1 MNFTRMQSPLLSR
14 ANAGKYVRMNTTS
27 RPRRQSPNRQPKS
40 PRTHSVSQESEQFA
54 EMPDPREIVEHLSIP
69 GFVRRAPRRFHLDEL
84 TRYGDKVARVA
95 ESMQISYLTTIDSAL
110 GVVRVFPVPLMV
122 KVYSIMAQQFHWA
135 PWQELALE
143 AGAAGPAQLLKAN
156 ERARRN
162 LEAAACGSAS
172 AMPPHVAEAMQI
184 TMAWLDSEAGRLR
197 GDAGTEG
204 EPGTEAAPLRV
215 V

>member
-27 RPRRQSPNRQPKS
+27 RPRRQSQNRQPKS

-84 TRYGDKVARVA
+84 TRFGDKVARVA
-95 ESMQISYLTTIDSAL
+95 ESMQISYLTTIDSSL
-110 GVVRVFPVPLMV
+110 GIVRVFPVPLMI

-135 PWQELALE
+135 PWQEPLE
-143 AGAAGPAQLLKAN
+143 PGAAGSAQLLKAH

-162 LEAAACGSAS
+162 LEAAACGSAT
-172 AMPPHVAEAMQI
+172 AMPAHVAEAMQI

-197 GDAGTEG
+197 ADAGPEG
-204 EPGTEAAPLRV
+204 EPPAEAAPLRV

>member
-1 MNFTRMQSPLLSR
+1 
-14 ANAGKYVRMNTTS
+14 MNTTPRS
-27 RPRRQSPNRQPKS
+27 RRQNQNRPPKT
-40 PRTHSVSQESEQFA
+40 PQNLHLSQESEQFA

-84 TRYGDKVARVA
+84 TRFGDKVARVA
-95 ESMQISYLTTIDSAL
+95 ESMQISYLTTIDSSL
-110 GVVRVFPVPLMV
+110 GVVRVFPVPLMI

-135 PWQELALE
+135 PWQEPLE
-143 AGAAGPAQLLKAN
+143 IGAGGPAQLLKAN

-172 AMPPHVAEAMQI
+172 AMPAHVAEAMQI

-197 GDAGTEG
+197 ADTGTEG
-204 EPGTEAAPLRV
+204 APGTEAAPLRV